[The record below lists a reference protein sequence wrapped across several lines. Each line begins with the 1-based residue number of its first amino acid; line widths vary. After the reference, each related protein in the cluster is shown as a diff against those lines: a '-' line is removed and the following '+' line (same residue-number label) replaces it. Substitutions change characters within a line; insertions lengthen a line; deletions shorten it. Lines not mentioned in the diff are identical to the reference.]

1 MCSPDASPPT
11 VRAASR
17 IKQEDPEDT
26 AAKYNIQLGT
36 AYLQQGNY
44 ALAREKLE
52 RSLKQNPKD
61 PDVHTSLG
69 LLYDRT
75 GESKLA
81 DKHFRE
87 ALRLAPDK
95 PDVSNNYAIY
105 LCKNGRIDEGVD
117 RFMAVAGNR
126 YYGTPEVALTNAGVC
141 LRSAKRLDEAQQK
154 FVGAIKARPNY
165 SEATVQL
172 ASLHLERN
180 EIAEARKVVDTY
192 LNAFKP
198 QPDVLFVGGDRGAR
212 RQGQDVRGKIFACPA
227 PGLSGFCAGARAQA
241 TLIDVRDGSTCASR
255 RVPSANACVP
265 VVNAPA

>member
-1 MCSPDASPPT
+1 MSGSIRLVVGFLCCML
-11 VRAASR
+11 AACVTHT
-17 IKQEDPEDT
+17 KDGGKPLKDEDPQDA
-26 AAKYNIQLGT
+26 AAKYNVQLGT

-44 ALAREKLE
+44 ALAKEKLE

-75 GESKLA
+75 GDSKLA
-81 DKHFRE
+81 DRHFRE
-87 ALRLAPDK
+87 ALRLAPEK

-105 LCKNGRIDEGVD
+105 LCKNGRVDEGVE
-117 RFMAVAGNR
+117 RFTAVANNKFYR
-126 YYGTPEVALTNAGVC
+126 TPEVALTNAGVC
-141 LRSAKRLDEAQQK
+141 LRAARRLDEAEQK

-180 EIAEARKVVDTY
+180 QVADARKVVDTY

-198 QPDVLFVGGDRGAR
+198 QPDVLYSAVT
-212 RQGQDVRGKIFACPA
+212 V
-227 PGLSGFCAGARAQA
+227 ARAARDRMSEEKYSRALRLDFPDSAQA
-241 TLIDVRDGSTCASR
+241 RALKK
-255 RVPSANACVP
+255 P
-265 VVNAPA
+265 